1 MIGSHKIN
9 SQGICALRRT
19 LHWSC
24 QPISQD
30 IHPGTGN
37 LQSDPMSFHLE
48 LASAPER
55 AARSDIWGSQAG
67 SGSVEREMAGK
78 TVGGH
83 MMGRWVNV
91 IFCRIWPC
99 WPGTSHVINATQLL
113 LIGYRSPVPLTL
125 CTSKRSSVAG
135 HMHRSAPGCAGLQVG
150 AQSYISFLQQSA
162 PGARHC
168 SSRRD

>member
-9 SQGICALRRT
+9 FQGICALRT
-19 LHWSC
+19 LHWSY
-24 QPISQD
+24 QSISQD
-30 IHPGTGN
+30 IHPGTRN
-37 LQSDPMSFHLE
+37 LQSDPTSFHLE

-55 AARSDIWGSQAG
+55 AARSDTWGRQAG
-67 SGSVEREMAGK
+67 SEGVEREMAGK
-78 TVGGH
+78 TVDTWWVGGW
-83 MMGRWVNV
+83 MSV
-91 IFCRIWPC
+91 FCRIWPC
-99 WPGTSHVINATQLL
+99 WPRASHVINATQLL
-113 LIGYRSPVPLTL
+113 LIGYTSPVPLTL

-168 SSRRD
+168 NSRRD